1 MRKGLRIK
9 WDHRTPSDERTA
21 DNLWIRLTSFLIV
34 YLCSELNVSVPMSP
48 NLWSS
53 SAAYFLR
60 RRADLQLGLEPYR
73 RSERSLKGLHRNV
86 QCELNVHCSLYT
98 NHNLYNVYINVY
110 MYNIVLGNLI
120 LPYRFFPLRAW
131 WTACC
136 AMALTNC
143 LWTKDPLCS
152 LKQKIDAN
160 RCNFQTAELRGKKN
174 WKHVGKKA
182 RRNTIF
188 SHSKLPIPGRCWNLC
203 FQVPHHPRK
212 LSLLSQGPRSSSK
225 SSFAKAQPG
234 HQPRCKVGIPIAKLG
249 SWFG

>member
-1 MRKGLRIK
+1 MPKGLRIK
-9 WDHRTPSDERTA
+9 WDHRTPSDEHTA

-60 RRADLQLGLEPYR
+60 RRADLQLGLETYR

-143 LWTKDPLCS
+143 LWTWSRKS
-152 LKQKIDAN
+152 MQIDAISKQQN
-160 RCNFQTAELRGKKN
+160 CEEKKLKTRGKKSKAKHHFFTFQTSN
-174 WKHVGKKA
+174 SWKVLKSL
-182 RRNTIF
+182 F
-188 SHSKLPIPGRCWNLC
+188 PGT
-203 FQVPHHPRK
+203 PT
-212 LSLLSQGPRSSSK
+212 ST
-225 SSFAKAQPG
+225 
-234 HQPRCKVGIPIAKLG
+234 
-249 SWFG
+249 

>member
-1 MRKGLRIK
+1 MY
-9 WDHRTPSDERTA
+9 
-21 DNLWIRLTSFLIV
+21 IV
-34 YLCSELNVSVPMSP
+34 YI
-48 NLWSS
+48 
-53 SAAYFLR
+53 
-60 RRADLQLGLEPYR
+60 
-73 RSERSLKGLHRNV
+73 
-86 QCELNVHCSLYT
+86 
-98 NHNLYNVYINVY
+98 YNMYIL
-110 MYNIVLGNLI
+110 MCICIILFWGNLI

-152 LKQKIDAN
+152 LKQKIDAISKQQN
-160 RCNFQTAELRGKKN
+160 CEKKTEN
-174 WKHVGKKA
+174 TWEKKA
-182 RRNTIF
+182 RQNTIV
-188 SHSKLPIPGRCWNLC
+188 SPSKLPIPGRCWNLC